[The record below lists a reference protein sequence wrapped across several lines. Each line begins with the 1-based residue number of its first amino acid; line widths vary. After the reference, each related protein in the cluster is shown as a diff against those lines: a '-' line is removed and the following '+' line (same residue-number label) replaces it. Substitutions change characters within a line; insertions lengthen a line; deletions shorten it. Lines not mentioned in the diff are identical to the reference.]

1 MQCHSYKQNSCPPK
15 AREAL
20 SCHVPC
26 VCAYPST
33 VQKPWV
39 TTSLHRFHVLPE
51 SIPPEANAV
60 VLPWIPQQPFCV
72 LSDSRPWNLLA
83 NQEKLYPG
91 NMALCNTLTSVHVS
105 GWTDSIFS
113 ALGLFGPR
121 ISCHKLGC
129 LPGTEGRSKAGE
141 LIAHS
146 CLVWVPHIIQNKCG
160 LKHTL

>member
-15 AREAL
+15 GREPL

-39 TTSLHRFHVLPE
+39 TTLLHRFHALPE

-60 VLPWIPQQPFCV
+60 VLPWIPQQPFCI
-72 LSDSRPWNLLA
+72 LSDSRPWNLPA
-83 NQEKLYPG
+83 NQEQLYPG

-113 ALGLFGPR
+113 ALGCLAPGYLAINLGVYQGQKAGPR
-121 ISCHKLGC
+121 LENS
-129 LPGTEGRSKAGE
+129 
-141 LIAHS
+141 
-146 CLVWVPHIIQNKCG
+146 
-160 LKHTL
+160 